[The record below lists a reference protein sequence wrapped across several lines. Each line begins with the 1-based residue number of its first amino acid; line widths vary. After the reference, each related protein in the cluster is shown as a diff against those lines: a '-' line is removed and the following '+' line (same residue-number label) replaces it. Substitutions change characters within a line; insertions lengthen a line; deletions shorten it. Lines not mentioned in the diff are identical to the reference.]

1 MSDTNTDTDTSAIDD
16 KKSSTSSKSYATK
29 MISFLKSV
37 GMTILHVFIY
47 FLLGSLVLYTCK
59 MSQANILPTDEN
71 CKPFT
76 DNKPDIKEIQANIFT
91 TYNFFKDESLSM
103 KIKFPYNDYNSSH
116 TLLDLIRSYRDS
128 QKSFFLINYFLSIF
142 EELIRFNY
150 SIITFIFN
158 MLNQLPETLV
168 VLGGPVILAFV
179 TTFLMFIE
187 HIYLIYLW
195 FAKMSWFFKHNS
207 AGDSG
212 EEKAQWE
219 DVSMFSPIGYMIAII
234 LVFVFA
240 FGVIMILPLAPL
252 ILMVLMGISIFS
264 LGFYKC
270 QLNGVNASFLTIL
283 RDVFKYYK
291 LTIMTTFSVFIVL
304 SAFSK
309 LGTTSGVFCI
319 LTLVCI
325 YFGIIAIRMFTT
337 VKETHLSPLTSY
349 DQATKKCAF
358 KPKESGFL
366 NIFSGGQKGGNITK
380 ELKKLSK
387 KIHG

>member
-29 MISFLKSV
+29 MITFLKSV
-37 GMTILHVFIY
+37 AMIILHVFIY

-59 MSQANILPTDEN
+59 ISQANILPTDDN
-71 CKPFT
+71 CYPYTDDKP
-76 DNKPDIKEIQANIFT
+76 NIQEIQANIFT
-91 TYNFFKDESLSM
+91 TYNFFKNEQSSM
-103 KIKFPYNDYNSSH
+103 KIKFPYDKYNSSH
-116 TLLDLIRSYRDS
+116 TLLDLIRNYRDS

-150 SIITFIFN
+150 SMINFIFN
-158 MLNQLPETLV
+158 MLNQAPETLV
-168 VLGGPVILAFV
+168 VLGGPVILALV
-179 TTFLMFIE
+179 ATFLMFIE
-187 HIYLIYLW
+187 HIYFIYLW

-207 AGDSG
+207 ASDSG

-219 DVSMFSPIGYMIAII
+219 DISMFSPVGYMIAII

-240 FGVIMILPLAPL
+240 FLIMAVLPLSPLIIMI
-252 ILMVLMGISIFS
+252 LMGISVVS

-270 QLNGVNASFLTIL
+270 QLNGANSSFVTVL

-304 SAFSK
+304 TAFSK

-319 LTLVCI
+319 ITLACI
-325 YFGIIAIRMFTT
+325 YFGIIAIRMFNT

-349 DQATKKCAF
+349 DQATKKCA
-358 KPKESGFL
+358 PKQKGLSLF
-366 NIFSGGQKGGNITK
+366 GGQKGGNITK

-387 KIHG
+387 KLNG